1 MLYEAY
7 VASEVA
13 KFETQRVERKAA
25 ENWRFRH
32 IKSKESQVLTDIFTS
47 VLQLSL
53 LGRALCAHNIS
64 PVGDLYQLRR
74 TWPLWQA

>member
-13 KFETQRVERKAA
+13 KFETQRAERKAA

-32 IKSKESQVLTDIFTS
+32 IKSKESQVLTAIVTS
-47 VLQLSL
+47 VLQLF
-53 LGRALCAHNIS
+53 
-64 PVGDLYQLRR
+64 LR
-74 TWPLWQA
+74 